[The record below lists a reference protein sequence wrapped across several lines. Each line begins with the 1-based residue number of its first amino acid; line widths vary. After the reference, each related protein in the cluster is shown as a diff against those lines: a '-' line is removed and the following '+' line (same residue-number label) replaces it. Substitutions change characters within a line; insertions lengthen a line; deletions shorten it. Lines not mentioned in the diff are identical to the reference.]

1 MNIKTITTSALH
13 QAYEVSGPKQGE
25 ALMLLHGWPDSPRTW
40 DKVIPHLHDA
50 GYKVIAP
57 YLRGYG
63 PSRFRNRLLTKGP
76 SRTGQ
81 AVAYG
86 QDMID
91 LADRLGLER
100 FHFIGHDWGAR
111 AGYALAA
118 LFPHRVKS
126 LVAISV
132 PFEPG
137 KAKPPAYPQAR
148 AFWYQWLLCS
158 KPGEELFRGDPV
170 AYGRAQWDAWSPAGW
185 YDEQDFQK
193 AQTAGA
199 ARTSRMSFFMPIAP
213 AGGMQHRTPRMPN
226 CRIVWKRPRCCTS
239 QPCCCMAWR
248 MPVSYLRPR
257 RARRVTSIRTIAEF
271 CWRESVTSPL
281 VKSRLRQPV
290 SSWNTSVITRADR
303 AARFLHQY

>member
-1 MNIKTITTSALH
+1 MNIKTIKTSALH

-63 PSRFRNRLLTKGP
+63 QSRFRHRLLTKSP

-118 LFPHRVKS
+118 LFPKRLKS

-193 AQTAGA
+193 AADSWSGKDFQDVVLHAYRSRWGHAAQDPRYAKLQNRLEATKVLHIPTVLLHGVEDACELLETTEGAARHFDKDYRRVLLEGVGHFPAREKPAQTAGV
-199 ARTSRMSFFMPIAP
+199 ILE
-213 AGGMQHRTPRMPN
+213 H
-226 CRIVWKRPRCCTS
+226 
-239 QPCCCMAWR
+239 
-248 MPVSYLRPR
+248 LRHNP
-257 RARRVTSIRTIAEF
+257 S
-271 CWRESVTSPL
+271 
-281 VKSRLRQPV
+281 
-290 SSWNTSVITRADR
+290 
-303 AARFLHQY
+303 

>member
-193 AQTAGA
+193 AADSWSGKDFQDVVLHAYRSRWGHAAPDPRYANLQNRLEATKVLHIPTVLLHGVEDACELLETTEGAARHFDKDYRRVLLEGVGHFPAREKPAQTAGV
-199 ARTSRMSFFMPIAP
+199 ILE
-213 AGGMQHRTPRMPN
+213 H
-226 CRIVWKRPRCCTS
+226 
-239 QPCCCMAWR
+239 
-248 MPVSYLRPR
+248 LRHNP
-257 RARRVTSIRTIAEF
+257 S
-271 CWRESVTSPL
+271 
-281 VKSRLRQPV
+281 
-290 SSWNTSVITRADR
+290 
-303 AARFLHQY
+303 

>member
-158 KPGEELFRGDPV
+158 KPGEELFRGDPI

-193 AQTAGA
+193 AADSWSGKDFQDVVLHAYRSRWGHAAQDPRYAKLQNRLEATKVLHIPTVLLHGVEDACELLETTEGA
-199 ARTSRMSFFMPIAP
+199 ARHFE
-213 AGGMQHRTPRMPN
+213 
-226 CRIVWKRPRCCTS
+226 KD
-239 QPCCCMAWR
+239 
-248 MPVSYLRPR
+248 Y
-257 RARRVTSIRTIAEF
+257 RRVLLEGVGHFPAREKPAQTSGVILEH
-271 CWRESVTSPL
+271 
-281 VKSRLRQPV
+281 LRHNP
-290 SSWNTSVITRADR
+290 S
-303 AARFLHQY
+303 

>member
-1 MNIKTITTSALH
+1 MNIKTITTSALN
-13 QAYEVSGPKQGE
+13 QAYEVSGPKKGRS
-25 ALMLLHGWPDSPRTW
+25 L
-40 DKVIPHLHDA
+40 DA
-50 GYKVIAP
+50 ASRVARFAANLGQSHP
-57 YLRGYG
+57 S
-63 PSRFRNRLLTKGP
+63 PSRCRVQGNRTLSARLRSKSIPKIAFLTKGP

-91 LADRLGLER
+91 LADRLGLKR

-193 AQTAGA
+193 AADSWSGKDFQDVVLHAYRSRWGHAAQDPRYAKLQNRLEATKVLHIPTVLLHGVEDACELLETTEGAARHFEKDYRRVLLEGVGHFPAREKPAQTAGV
-199 ARTSRMSFFMPIAP
+199 ILE
-213 AGGMQHRTPRMPN
+213 H
-226 CRIVWKRPRCCTS
+226 
-239 QPCCCMAWR
+239 
-248 MPVSYLRPR
+248 LRHNP
-257 RARRVTSIRTIAEF
+257 S
-271 CWRESVTSPL
+271 
-281 VKSRLRQPV
+281 
-290 SSWNTSVITRADR
+290 
-303 AARFLHQY
+303 

>member
-193 AQTAGA
+193 AADSWSGKDFQDVVLHAYRSRWGHAAQDPRYAKLQNRLEATKVLHIPTVLLHGVEDACELLETTEGAARHFEKDYRRVLLEGVGHFPAREKPAQTAGV
-199 ARTSRMSFFMPIAP
+199 ILE
-213 AGGMQHRTPRMPN
+213 H
-226 CRIVWKRPRCCTS
+226 
-239 QPCCCMAWR
+239 
-248 MPVSYLRPR
+248 LRHNP
-257 RARRVTSIRTIAEF
+257 S
-271 CWRESVTSPL
+271 
-281 VKSRLRQPV
+281 
-290 SSWNTSVITRADR
+290 
-303 AARFLHQY
+303 